1 MLELSTTFLTVIE
14 QDDKLSSIIE
24 IVFLDLELN
33 VRLDFSL
40 QIKRK

>member
-33 VRLDFSL
+33 VRLDFCR
-40 QIKRK
+40 QIK